1 MGSCTWGLSS
11 EAMKKYHDEEWGVPE
26 HDDRKLFAYL
36 VLEAMQC
43 GLNWQLILQRR
54 EVIQHC
60 FADFDY
66 DRLAGYS
73 EADTDRILHTEGMI
87 RSRQKVQAM
96 IHNARCFRKIRE
108 QYGSFDAWLWS
119 HSGGRT
125 ILYNKH
131 DEGEIP
137 VSNGLSYRVSR
148 ELKQYGFKY
157 LGPVVVYSFLQAC
170 GMINDHGKDCPCYQR
185 INDQYPTIRKRRYLE
200 KH

>member
-1 MGSCTWGLSS
+1 
-11 EAMKKYHDEEWGVPE
+11 MKKYHDEEWGVPE
-26 HDDRKLFAYL
+26 HDDRRLFAYL

-43 GLNWQLILQRR
+43 GLSWQLILQRR

-73 EADTDRILHTEGMI
+73 ETDTDRILHTEGMI